1 MFIDSHC
8 HLTYKPLFENIDN
21 ILENCEKNKI
31 TKLLTI
37 STNLQT
43 SKNSILISKKYQN
56 VFCAIGIHP
65 NSSNNEFKQFDQ
77 IKFIAKKSKKIIGIG
92 ETGLDYFKH
101 KENKK
106 IQIETFLKHIELAKK
121 LDIPVIVHNRNADN
135 DLLNIISAS
144 VKNNSVKFLI
154 HCFTGSLEFA
164 QQLLK
169 LGCLISFSGI
179 ITFKKSEDLRNVVKK
194 IPLEN
199 ILIETDSPF
208 LSPEPFRGKPN
219 TPVMI
224 KYVAEA
230 VANIKKKTIDEVAK
244 QTTHNF
250 NNFFLKNNEN

>member
-1 MFIDSHC
+1 MFTDSHC
-8 HLTYKPLFENIDN
+8 HLTYEPLFEDLDN
-21 ILENCEKNKI
+21 ILENCKKNNI
-31 TKLLTI
+31 IKLLTI

-65 NSSNNEFKQFDQ
+65 NSSKNEFNEFEE
-77 IKFIAKKSKKIIGIG
+77 IKSISKKSEKIIGIG
-92 ETGLDYFKH
+92 ETGLDYFKY

-106 IQIETFLKHIELAKK
+106 IQIESFLKHVELAKK
-121 LDIPVIVHNRNADN
+121 LNLPVIVHNRNSDN
-135 DLLNIISAS
+135 DLLNIISTN

-154 HCFTGSLEFA
+154 HCYTGSLEFA
-164 QQLLK
+164 EQLLK

-199 ILIETDSPF
+199 ILIETDAPF
-208 LSPEPFRGKPN
+208 LSPEPFRGRPN

-230 VANIKKKTIDEVAK
+230 VANIKKKSIDEVAN
-244 QTTHNF
+244 QTTYNF
-250 NNFFLKNNEN
+250 NNFFFKK